1 MEHGKDGN
9 RMKDSEEQEQQLI
22 SLFHQLIDASMPR
35 LALYLAALAL
45 PERGSSFSRLHIPK
59 TLLTHTH
66 THTPIFPPD
75 LVVHFTGACYKQN
88 GQTNSLGKLNSHL
101 RFNQSG
107 SPYLLYEDGGHCGTG
122 ERRWSTK
129 IEFVCANNATKD
141 NGNTS
146 GSSGGTSATNT
157 VKIIEDSN
165 CQLLIQYQTPYAC
178 QEQIKCTDKG
188 YAELSGDFTIDLTPL
203 INANENYEA
212 SIDLPAKQA
221 EKLPKN
227 TKVSDKYRVH
237 SSTLPSSLCCLNLTA
252 FVFCSSF

>member
-1 MEHGKDGN
+1 M
-9 RMKDSEEQEQQLI
+9 
-22 SLFHQLIDASMPR
+22 
-35 LALYLAALAL
+35 
-45 PERGSSFSRLHIPK
+45 
-59 TLLTHTH
+59 
-66 THTPIFPPD
+66 
-75 LVVHFTGACYKQN
+75 HFTGACYKQN

-146 GSSGGTSATNT
+146 GSSGSTTATNA

-237 SSTLPSSLCCLNLTA
+237 SPLSLSPSLCCLNLTA